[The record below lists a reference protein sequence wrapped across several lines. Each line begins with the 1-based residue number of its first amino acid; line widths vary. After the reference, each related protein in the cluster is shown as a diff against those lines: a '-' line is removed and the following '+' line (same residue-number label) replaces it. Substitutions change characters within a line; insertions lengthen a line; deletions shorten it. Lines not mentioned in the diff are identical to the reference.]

1 MQIIGYMIGAI
12 LAVVGIGYNAF
23 GEYTFLKKYKERISQ
38 CQSKAAAIYTVYKNR
53 NLQMDLLEHLISE
66 RPILFVRYIGYLVI
80 AIVSIITALIKRNKK
95 K

>member
-1 MQIIGYMIGAI
+1 MKN
-12 LAVVGIGYNAF
+12 LA
-23 GEYTFLKKYKERISQ
+23 
-38 CQSKAAAIYTVYKNR
+38 
-53 NLQMDLLEHLISE
+53 EHLISE